1 MSNQNQ
7 PEQLFSALDLPAKL
21 LSNLDS
27 LGYKTMTEIQAQS
40 LPETLKGNDLIG
52 KAKTGSGKTASF
64 AIPMLLKLNPRFFGT
79 QGLVLCPT
87 RELATQVAN
96 EIRKLARYQANIKVI
111 TLCGGQPIGPQIGS
125 LEHGAHIVVGT
136 PGRIKD
142 HLRKGTLQLEGIE
155 TFVLDEADRMLD
167 MGFFDD
173 ISHIAGFMPKKR
185 QTLLF
190 SATFPP
196 DIAKFSKDFQ
206 HKPVSIEIEGGHSQQ
221 KIDQAFYKVEK
232 GTEHKN
238 KGLVRILRNFQP
250 KQAIVFCNT
259 KQTCTDVANHL
270 KQCGYVA
277 ISLQGDMEQRERDLT
292 LVRFANQS
300 AHILVAT
307 DVAARGIDIEGL
319 DAVVNYD
326 LPRDPEVYV
335 HRIGRTGR
343 AGESG
348 HAFSLYLGSEKM
360 KYDLIN
366 STQEQTI
373 EIIEIDRLKEHGPRP
388 DKTEMV
394 TLALDSGKKHK
405 VRPGDILG
413 ALTGDAGVPGNA
425 VGKINI
431 FDFTSYVAVSRA
443 EARKALN
450 GLNAGKIKGK
460 KIRVRRI

>member
-1 MSNQNQ
+1 MSKQTMSKPSFN
-7 PEQLFSALDLPAKL
+7 ELDLPQNVI
-21 LSNLDS
+21 SNLNQ
-27 LGYKTMTEIQAQS
+27 LGYKTMTDIQAMS
-40 LPETLKGNDLIG
+40 LPETLKGKDLIG

-64 AIPMLLKLNPRFFGT
+64 SIPMLLKLNPRYFGT

-87 RELATQVAN
+87 RELATQVAA

-142 HLRKGTLQLEGIE
+142 HLRKGTLRLESIE

-167 MGFFDD
+167 MGFFDE
-173 ISHIAGFMPKKR
+173 ISHIASFMPRKK

-196 DIAKFSKDFQ
+196 DIEKFSKEFQ
-206 HKPVSIEIEGGHSQQ
+206 HKPVSIEVESSHSQRN
-221 KIDQAFYKVEK
+221 IEQAFYKVEK
-232 GTEHKN
+232 GVEHKN
-238 KGLVRILRNFQP
+238 KGLVRVLRNFQP

-259 KQTCTDVANHL
+259 KQTCNDVADYL
-270 KQCGYVA
+270 KQCGYLA
-277 ISLQGDMEQRERDLT
+277 LSLQGDMDQRERDLT

-307 DVAARGIDIEGL
+307 DVAARGIDIAGL

-366 STQEQTI
+366 SMQTETI
-373 EIIEIDRLKEHGPRP
+373 EILAIDTLKEHGPRP

-394 TLALDSGKKHK
+394 TLGIDSGKKHK
-405 VRPGDILG
+405 LRPGDILG
-413 ALTGDAGVPGNA
+413 ALTRDVGIPGNS

-431 FDFTSYVAVSRA
+431 FDFVSYVAVKRS
-443 EARKALN
+443 EARAALN
-450 GLNAGKIKGK
+450 GLNSGKIKGK
-460 KIRVRRI
+460 NIRVRRI

>member
-1 MSNQNQ
+1 MSNQA
-7 PEQLFSALDLPAKL
+7 FSSLDLPQKL
-21 LSNLDS
+21 LSNLDQ
-27 LGYKTMTEIQAQS
+27 LGYKTMTEIQALS
-40 LPETLKGNDLIG
+40 LPTTLAGKDLIG

-64 AIPMLLKLNPRFFGT
+64 GIPILTQLNPSFFGA

-87 RELATQVAN
+87 RELASQVAT
-96 EIRKLARYQANIKVI
+96 EIRKLARYLSNIKVV
-111 TLCGGQPIGPQIGS
+111 TLCGGQPIGPQIAS

-142 HLRKGTLQLEGIE
+142 HLRKGTLKLESIQ

-167 MGFFDD
+167 MGFFED
-173 ISHIAGFMPKKR
+173 IHYIAEFTPRKK

-190 SATFPP
+190 SATFPG
-196 DIAKFSKDFQ
+196 DIENFSKKFQ
-206 HKPVSIEIEGGHSQQ
+206 HKPVSVEVESSHSQQ
-221 KIDQAFYKVEK
+221 HIQQAFYKVEK
-232 GTEHKN
+232 GVEQKN

-250 KQAIVFCNT
+250 AQAIVFCNT
-259 KQTCTDVANHL
+259 KQTCNDVADYL
-270 KQCGYVA
+270 KQCGYLA
-277 ISLQGDMEQRERDLT
+277 LSLQGDMDQRERDLT

-307 DVAARGIDIEGL
+307 DVAARGIDIAGL

-366 STQEQTI
+366 SMQVDEI
-373 EIIEIDRLKEHGPRP
+373 EIIEIDKLKEHGPRP
-388 DKTEMV
+388 EKTTMV
-394 TLALDSGKKHK
+394 TLALDAGKKHK
-405 VRPGDILG
+405 IRPGDILG
-413 ALTGDAGVPGNA
+413 ALTKEIGIPGDSI
-425 VGKINI
+425 GKINI
-431 FDFTSYVAVSRA
+431 FDFTSYVAIKRP
-443 EARKALN
+443 EARAALN
-450 GLNAGKIKGK
+450 GLSDGKIKGK